1 MDRIVVIGA
10 SAAGLTA
17 AETLRR
23 EGFDRGITLVGDEPH
38 LPYDR
43 PPLSKQVLSG
53 VWDTDKISLRK
64 DEVYAE
70 SDIAVR
76 LNATAIGLDTDAREV
91 RLADGD
97 TIGYDGLIIATGMR
111 PRQLPEGHDL
121 AGVHVMRT
129 VDDAVA
135 LRAELA
141 TASRLVVIGAGFLGC
156 EAAASAR
163 KLGLD
168 VTIVDPLPQ
177 PMVRQFGAEIGGLV
191 ARLHTA
197 EGVDVRTGIGVERLL
212 GSDRVTGVQLSDGTQ
227 IDADVVLVAIGAVPA
242 TAWLADSGVTI
253 RDGVLCDA
261 YCQAAP
267 GVYAAGD
274 VASWHHQGLD
284 ERLRVEHRMNATE
297 QGMAAARNLLGAGTP
312 FAPIPYFWTDQY
324 DTKIAAFGLLAADAE
339 MSVEQGDPAEGKFVA
354 HYTRAGRLIGV
365 LAWNMPRE
373 LRKARGLLAESL
385 GGAHA

>member
-23 EGFDRGITLVGDEPH
+23 EGFDRRITLVGDEPH
-38 LPYDR
+38 QPYDR
-43 PPLSKQVLSG
+43 PPLSKQILSG
-53 VWDTDKISLRK
+53 AWETGKIALRK
-64 DEVYAE
+64 DTDYQQ
-70 SDIAVR
+70 SDIALR
-76 LNATAIGLDTDAREV
+76 LGTTAVGLDTEARQV
-91 RLADGD
+91 QLAGGD

-111 PRQLPEGHDL
+111 PRLLPSGHDL

-129 VDDAVA
+129 LDDAVA
-135 LRAELA
+135 LRTELA
-141 TASRLVVIGAGFLGC
+141 GASRLVVVGAGFLGC
-156 EAAASAR
+156 EAAAAAR
-163 KLGLD
+163 KLGVD

-177 PMVRQFGAEIGGLV
+177 PMIRQFGAEIGGQV
-191 ARLHTA
+191 ARLHVR
-197 EGVDVRTGIGVERLL
+197 EGVDLRTGVGVDALV
-212 GSDRVTGVQLSDGTQ
+212 GDTRVSAVRLSDGTQ
-227 IDADVVLVAIGAVPA
+227 VDADVVLVAIGAIPA
-242 TAWLADSGVTI
+242 TGWLADSGVVVG
-253 RDGVLCDA
+253 DGVRCDA
-261 YCQAAP
+261 TCQAAP

-274 VASWHHQGLD
+274 VASWHHQGFG

-324 DTKIAAFGLLAADAE
+324 DTKIAAFGLLTEDAE
-339 MSVEQGDPAEGKFVA
+339 VTVAEGDPAQDKFIA
-354 HYTRAGRLIGV
+354 HYRRAGRLVGV

-385 GGAHA
+385 QP

>member
-23 EGFDRGITLVGDEPH
+23 EGFDQRITLVGDEPH

-53 VWDTDKISLRK
+53 TWETDKIALRK
-64 DEVYAE
+64 DADYEQAG
-70 SDIAVR
+70 IGMRLGTKAV
-76 LNATAIGLDTDAREV
+76 GLDTDARLV
-91 RLADGD
+91 HLADGD
-97 TIGYDGLIIATGMR
+97 RIGYDGLIIATGVR
-111 PRQLPEGHDL
+111 PRLLPDGHDL

-141 TASRLVVIGAGFLGC
+141 TSSRLVVIGAGFLGC

-163 KLGLD
+163 RLGLS
-168 VTIVDPLPQ
+168 VTLVDPLPQ
-177 PMVRQFGAEIGGLV
+177 PMVRQFGAEVGGLV
-191 ARLHTA
+191 ARLHQA
-197 EGVDVRTGIGVERLL
+197 EGVDVRTGVGVERLV
-212 GSDRVTGVQLSDGTQ
+212 GTDRVSSVQLSDGTQ
-227 IDADVVLVAIGAVPA
+227 IDADVVLVAIGAIPA
-242 TAWLADSGVTI
+242 TDWLADSGVPI
-253 RDGVLCDA
+253 GNGVLCDA
-261 YCQAAP
+261 RCQAAP

-274 VASWHHQGLD
+274 IASWHHEGFD
-284 ERLRVEHRMNATE
+284 ERMRVEHRMNATE
-297 QGMAAARNLLGAGTP
+297 QGMAAARNLLGADTP

-324 DTKIAAFGLLAADAE
+324 DTKIAAFGHLAGDADV
-339 MSVEQGDPAEGKFVA
+339 SVEQGDPAEGRFVA
-354 HYTRAGRLIGV
+354 HYRRSGRLIGV
-365 LAWNMPRE
+365 LAWNMPKE

-385 GGAHA
+385 